1 MKKRIIILIVG
12 SLFSFSAIFLGSC
25 ENIRKSAGESEL
37 TIFFINDSHSQID
50 NFSKIKS
57 IIGETDA
64 DENVIIVHSGDMF
77 SGNPIVDLH
86 EEQGYPVIDLMNR
99 IGFDVAA
106 LGNHEFDFGQE
117 VLHERI
123 EQAQFDILCANME
136 SESLLLKDVPAILTI
151 NRGDL
156 KISFVGVVE
165 TNGKPG
171 AVIPSTHPNKLEYL
185 TFKDAAD
192 ILGEYSDL
200 KEEQESDLLILI
212 SHLGHNADDHGT
224 CDYSVARHFPFFDA
238 IIGGHSHSIQDT
250 TINGVPIYQSGAN
263 LNLLGKITFTIK
275 NRKIVSEDFE
285 LIDLNEYAVRD
296 EELQSIIDSYIDSYN
311 NNPVFQEVI
320 GTNSVYMTKNQSV
333 GCFYTDAMRGYLDA
347 DMSIQN
353 PGGIRSDL
361 DEGEITIMEIYRID
375 PFNNGLMEYEMTVGE
390 IRSFLAGSGAGFYYS
405 GITLENEPGYGVVI
419 KDQEGNV
426 YDDSQVLSIAI
437 NDYIPEIYNDYFP
450 EPLVIY
456 DISTADAM
464 IQYVRNLT
472 DPLHYESCNRY
483 FRYNE

>member
-1 MKKRIIILIVG
+1 MKKRIIILISG
-12 SLFSFSAIFLGSC
+12 SLFTFLAIFLCSC
-25 ENIRKSAGESEL
+25 ENTRKSAGESKL
-37 TIFFINDSHSQID
+37 TIFFINDSHSRIN

-57 IIGETDA
+57 IIEETDA
-64 DENVIIVHSGDMF
+64 EENVIIVHSGDMF
-77 SGNPIVDLH
+77 SGNPVVDFH
-86 EEQGYPVIDLMNR
+86 EEQGFPVIDLMNR

-106 LGNHEFDFGQE
+106 LGNHEFDYGQE
-117 VLHERI
+117 VLQKRM
-123 EQAQFDILCANME
+123 EQAEFELLCANME
-136 SESLLLKDVPAILTI
+136 SESLLLEDVPATLTI
-151 NRGDL
+151 MEGDL
-156 KISFVGVVE
+156 RISFVGVIE

-192 ILGEYSDL
+192 ILGDYSDL
-200 KEEQESDLLILI
+200 KEEQESDLLILV
-212 SHLGHNADDHGT
+212 SHLGHNADDHVT

-250 TINGVPIYQSGAN
+250 TINGVHIYQSGAY
-263 LNLLGKITFTIK
+263 LNYLGKITFKIK

-285 LIDLNEYAVRD
+285 LINLNEYAERD
-296 EELQSIIDSYIDSYN
+296 EELQSIIDSYN

-320 GTNSVYMTKNQSV
+320 GSNSVYMARNQAV
-333 GCFYTDAMRGYLDA
+333 GCFYTDALRGYLDA

-353 PGGIRSDL
+353 PGGIRSGL

-405 GITLENEPGYGVVI
+405 GVTLENEPGYGVVI
-419 KDQEGNV
+419 KDEEGNV
-426 YDDSQVLSIAI
+426 YDDNQVLSIAI
-437 NDYIPEIYNDYFP
+437 NDYIPEIYDEYFP
-450 EPLVIY
+450 EPSVIY
-456 DISTADAM
+456 DISTAYAM

-472 DPLHYESCNRY
+472 EPLHYESCNRY
-483 FRYNE
+483 FRYEE